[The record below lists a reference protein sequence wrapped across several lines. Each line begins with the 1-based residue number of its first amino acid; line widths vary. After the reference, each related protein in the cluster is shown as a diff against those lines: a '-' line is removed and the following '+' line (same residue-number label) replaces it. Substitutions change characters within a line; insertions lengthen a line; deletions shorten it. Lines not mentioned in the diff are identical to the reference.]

1 MKFTTENITSL
12 LELVKAK
19 MGFVSNT
26 KARNVIKTGQ
36 IMVSGKVVKIPS
48 TEIKPG
54 TEVELIKK
62 TKNKRVLKEEPVL
75 KYKILFEDENLLA
88 VEKRTGLIGK
98 SSNGNLR
105 TLFSDVKY
113 YLKGKGIDTCLMVNK
128 VDKKE
133 SGIVI
138 FAKELAIYKTLSDNW
153 KSFNKRHYVV
163 IPGGMVDEKGNLEDT
178 FHENDIGLLLPGKG
192 KKTMEVSLDYRV
204 MKTNGQ
210 FSVIRVEEKSSYKN
224 QIRAM
229 FALLSNPILGDDKY
243 RSEYKYEKGMAS
255 HFFSVKFPYYDDELE
270 IKTPIPKPFL
280 KLAR

>member
-1 MKFTTENITSL
+1 MKFTSEKDISL

-26 KARNVIKTGQ
+26 KARNVIKIGQ
-36 IMVSGKVVKIPS
+36 IMVSGKVIKIPS
-48 TEIKPG
+48 TLIKPG
-54 TEVELIKK
+54 TEVELARRVKS
-62 TKNKRVLKEEPVL
+62 KRVLKEEPIL
-75 KYKILFEDENLLA
+75 KHKILFEDENILA
-88 VEKRTGLIGK
+88 VDKRTGLIVK

-105 TLFSDVKY
+105 TLFTDVNY
-113 YLKGKGIDTCLMVNK
+113 YLKGKGVDTCLMVNK

-133 SGIVI
+133 SGIVV
-138 FAKELAIYKTLSDNW
+138 FAKELSIYKELSDNW
-153 KSFNKRHYVV
+153 KKYTKRHYIV
-163 IPGGMVDEKGNLEDT
+163 IPGGMVDEKGNLADT

-204 MKTNGQ
+204 MKSNGQ
-210 FSVIRVEEKSSYKN
+210 FTVIRIEEISSHKN

-229 FALLSNPILGDDKY
+229 FSLLKNPILGDDKY
-243 RSEYKYEKGMAS
+243 RSEYKYEKGMAA
-255 HFFSVKFPYYDDELE
+255 HFFSIKFPYNDYELE

>member
-1 MKFTTENITSL
+1 MKFTSTKEISL

-36 IMVSGKVVKIPS
+36 YTVSGKVVKIPS
-48 TEIKPG
+48 TTIKPG
-54 TEVELIKK
+54 TEVERIKK
-62 TKNKRVLKEEPVL
+62 AKTQRVLKEEPIL
-75 KYKILFEDENLLA
+75 KHNILFEDENIL
-88 VEKRTGLIGK
+88 VVDKRTGLIVK

-105 TLFSDVKY
+105 TLYTDVQY
-113 YLKGKGIDTCLMVNK
+113 YLKGKSVDTCLMVNK

-133 SGIVI
+133 SGIVV
-138 FAKELAIYKTLSDNW
+138 FAKELSIYKELSNNW
-153 KSFNKRHYVV
+153 KNYKKRHYIV
-163 IPGGMVDEKGNLEDT
+163 IPGGMVDEKGSLEDT

-192 KKTMEVSLDYRV
+192 KKTMEASLEYRV

-210 FSVIRVEEKSSYKN
+210 FSVIRIEENSSYKN

-229 FALLSNPILGDDKY
+229 FSLLKNPVLGDDKY
-243 RSEYKYEKGMAS
+243 RSEYKYERGMAS
-255 HFFSVKFPYYDDELE
+255 HFFSIKFPYKDDELE